1 MQGRSLVETLCVL
14 GDLSERFAGK
24 FLDSRGGVDEL
35 TR

>member
-1 MQGRSLVETLCVL
+1 MVETLCVL